1 MMRLPRTIRLDR
13 SDAQVFEHAAEPG
26 EWAVT
31 GSFAFLDLPQA
42 ALVGKRGQAF
52 KHGWLGTRSFG
63 WSTLVMV
70 ANAAPGAIETATD
83 ALANHFM
90 REHGAPDQA
99 EARSVAE
106 REIEFAASLC
116 EHEPGTLLT
125 VFRQLGPDGI
135 VEQFATVLRDPEPS
149 GGVDL
154 LALAARL
161 DDEP

>member
-1 MMRLPRTIRLDR
+1 MRLPRTIQLDR
-13 SDAQVFEHAAEPG
+13 SDGHVFAHAAEPG

-31 GSFAFLDLPQA
+31 GSFAFLELPA
-42 ALVGKRGQAF
+42 EALVGKRGQAF

-70 ANAAPGAIETATD
+70 ANAAPAAVELAVS
-83 ALANHFM
+83 ALTEHFM
-90 REHGAPDQA
+90 QEHGAPDRDAARDAA
-99 EARSVAE
+99 EG
-106 REIEFAASLC
+106 EIAFASSLC

-135 VEQFATVLRDPEPS
+135 VEQFATVLRDAEPS

-154 LALAARL
+154 LGLAARHA
-161 DDEP
+161 EPP